1 MLSAICAR
9 TLTNNEEKE
18 AAMGKQNRQREGA
31 EQFGR
36 CEICLELIPIEYYF
50 HKGDIIACQECGTEY
65 EIISKSPVK
74 LLKQDGDL
82 DDEDYQEMS
91 FDD

>member
-1 MLSAICAR
+1 
-9 TLTNNEEKE
+9 
-18 AAMGKQNRQREGA
+18 MGKQTKHNERA

-74 LLKQDGDL
+74 LVRQEEGY

-91 FDD
+91 FDDD

>member
-1 MLSAICAR
+1 
-9 TLTNNEEKE
+9 
-18 AAMGKQNRQREGA
+18 MGKQSKHNESA

-74 LLKQDGDL
+74 LVRQEEGY

-91 FDD
+91 FDDD

>member
-1 MLSAICAR
+1 
-9 TLTNNEEKE
+9 
-18 AAMGKQNRQREGA
+18 MGKKGRHNDSA
-31 EQFGR
+31 EQLGR

-50 HKGDIIACQECGTEY
+50 HKGDIIACKECGTEY

-74 LLKQDGDL
+74 LLRQEESY
-82 DDEDYQEMS
+82 DDEDYQEMH

>member
-1 MLSAICAR
+1 MA
-9 TLTNNEEKE
+9 
-18 AAMGKQNRQREGA
+18 KQTKRKEGA

-50 HKGDIIACQECGTEY
+50 HKGDIIACQGCSTEY
-65 EIISKSPVK
+65 EIISKNPVS
-74 LLKQDGDL
+74 LVRQEEGYG
-82 DDEDYQEMS
+82 DEDYREMH